1 MRISKGPPR
10 SRLRILRIRAPCEC
24 VLAPSQL
31 LCRRYSYTSTTPRPC
46 SSCNALLTALLLFQ
60 RDQQLRDFF
69 LNLVYQ
75 FLRETFQ
82 DRDLFFL
89 NGLHWYHKFIMG
101 SQPFSTAESFPPREH
116 PHTPALGVLL
126 WRTPPRRELHDTR
139 STSIAVFSITTW
151 CATFRRNSGASREF
165 LLYKCLPSKLPRQL
179 GF

>member
-89 NGLHWYHKFIMG
+89 NGLHWYHKFIMDLSPFQLPNPSLHVNTHTLRHLVCCYG
-101 SQPFSTAESFPPREH
+101 GPRHAANYTIPGRRRSPYSQ
-116 PHTPALGVLL
+116 
-126 WRTPPRRELHDTR
+126 
-139 STSIAVFSITTW
+139 
-151 CATFRRNSGASREF
+151 
-165 LLYKCLPSKLPRQL
+165 
-179 GF
+179 